1 MARPDDNERDGRID
15 ELERDVELLRSR
27 LRILEGRLQ
36 DRAITISDT
45 KGKTRR
51 VRLGEDDALEVE

>member
-1 MARPDDNERDGRID
+1 MLRVDDERDERVQ
-15 ELERDVELLRSR
+15 ELERELSLLQSR
-27 LRILEGRLQ
+27 VRLLEGRLQ

-51 VRLGEDDALEVE
+51 VRLGVDNGLEVE